1 MTKGANGSFFCI
13 FNLLVAEK
21 EQKKTACFKIC
32 ILKQC
37 GVEPIGSL
45 FTLSNEVTLPRCQK
59 NGKRHF
65 TGSLHFVYIELF

>member
-1 MTKGANGSFFCI
+1 M
-13 FNLLVAEK
+13 AEK
-21 EQKKTACFKIC
+21 EQKKTAGFKIC

-45 FTLSNEVTLPRCQK
+45 FTLSNQITLAKRQK

-65 TGSLHFVYIELF
+65 TNLLQFVYIELFKAGKDRF